1 MTISLILNLARGY
14 LSLYYEYNYSK
25 IQLSKLFFQNLIKDV
40 IMFKDILLKNNK
52 VSKKFVTN
60 LQSCK
65 KERVNLKNMLGL
77 LQRQCLVKI
86 KACIF
91 KPGLAF

>member
-1 MTISLILNLARGY
+1 
-14 LSLYYEYNYSK
+14 
-25 IQLSKLFFQNLIKDV
+25 
-40 IMFKDILLKNNK
+40 MFKDILLKNNK
-52 VSKKFVTN
+52 LSNKFVTN

-65 KERVNLKNMLGL
+65 KERVNLKNTLGL
-77 LQRQCLVKI
+77 LQRQSLVKI

>member
-1 MTISLILNLARGY
+1 
-14 LSLYYEYNYSK
+14 
-25 IQLSKLFFQNLIKDV
+25 
-40 IMFKDILLKNNK
+40 MFKDILLRNNK
-52 VSKKFVTN
+52 LSNKFVTN

-65 KERVNLKNMLGL
+65 KQRVNLKNTLGL
-77 LQRQCLVKI
+77 LQRQSLVKI

>member
-1 MTISLILNLARGY
+1 MLLNINK
-14 LSLYYEYNYSK
+14 LSNE
-25 IQLSKLFFQNLIKDV
+25 
-40 IMFKDILLKNNK
+40 
-52 VSKKFVTN
+52 FVTN

-65 KERVNLKNMLGL
+65 KERVNLKNTLGL
-77 LQRQCLVKI
+77 LQRQSHVKI